1 MDAIQYRMQIVP
13 QYHFS
18 AAKAFDYG
26 QSMVLTVG
34 EANERFLGLLEP
46 MGTKPH
52 LLHKKMNRI
61 FFWTMF
67 WDLQQN
73 HQFLI
78 VDRWYIIPLFT
89 VFHSYLIVTNWCR
102 IWQYLGC

>member
-1 MDAIQYRMQIVP
+1 MWVWFKHIFRLCYPGFHLSMLIPHSYDCLYDQDGCHPVQNADSIP

-52 LLHKKMNRI
+52 LLHTKR
-61 FFWTMF
+61 
-67 WDLQQN
+67 
-73 HQFLI
+73 
-78 VDRWYIIPLFT
+78 
-89 VFHSYLIVTNWCR
+89 
-102 IWQYLGC
+102 